1 MNTSVLVIGAGLAG
15 TEAAWQVASAGVPV
29 TLVEMRP
36 QRPSPAHHSAEFAEL
51 VCSNSFGALGTDRAA
66 GLLQE
71 ELRRLGSLV
80 IRTADVHAVPAGG
93 ALAVDR
99 GRYSAALTAALAAH
113 PLVTI
118 ERREQTELPP
128 SEQITVLATGPLTAE
143 SLAEELRAFTGL
155 DDCHFFDAASPIV
168 AGESID
174 LEVAFRASRYDKGD
188 ADYINCPM
196 NREQYDSFRAALL
209 GAEQAPPKEFEQG
222 CATFFEGCLP
232 IEELA
237 RRGEDTM
244 RYGPLKPIGI
254 WDPRWGDLQDREV
267 RRAKRAHAV
276 VQLRQEDRDGR
287 LWNLV
292 GFQTSLRWG
301 EQARVFRLIP
311 GLERAE
317 FVRFGVMHRN
327 TFLESPR
334 LLDATLQ
341 FRRRPSL
348 LAAGQITGTEG
359 YAAAVAGGWLA
370 GTNAARL
377 AQGLAPLTLPPTTMA
392 GALTHFI
399 AEAPSGE
406 GRRGGFQPMPP
417 NFGLMPEL
425 GERIREK
432 RLRYAAYRDR
442 ALADLEDS
450 RQLALNGRQPLEFQE
465 ERQEERQVELQKKR
479 QEGLEEQTEER
490 QEEPQEK
497 RHEERLEQGLEQG
510 LEEWPEESP
519 IACAVG

>member
-1 MNTSVLVIGAGLAG
+1 MSSCVRTGQNVIVLGAGLAG
-15 TEAAWQVASAGVPV
+15 TEAAWQVAQAGVPV

-36 QRPSPAHHSAEFAEL
+36 AQRSPAHHSSDFAEL
-51 VCSNSFGALGTDRAA
+51 VCSNSFGALSSDRAA

-80 IRTADVHAVPAGG
+80 IGTADRHAVPAGG

-99 GRYSAALTAALAAH
+99 GRYSAALTEQLDQH

-118 ERREQTELPP
+118 ERREQRNLPADDL
-128 SEQITVLATGPLTAE
+128 ITVLATGPLTSE
-143 SLAEELRAFTGL
+143 PLAEDLRLFTGRA
-155 DDCHFFDAASPIV
+155 DCHFFDAASPIV
-168 AGESID
+168 HGESID
-174 LEVAFRASRYDKGD
+174 LNIAFRASRYDKGD

-196 NREQYDSFRAALL
+196 NREQYLAFRQALL
-209 GAEQAPPKEFEQG
+209 NAEQAELKDFDREQ
-222 CATFFEGCLP
+222 ARFFEGCLP

-244 RYGPLKPIGI
+244 RYGPLKPIGL
-254 WDPRWGDLQDREV
+254 WDSRWGDVNDRDV
-267 RRAKRAHAV
+267 RRARRAYAV

-292 GFQTSLRWG
+292 GFQTNLKWG
-301 EQARVFRLIP
+301 EQKRVLQMIP

-327 TFLESPR
+327 TFLESPQ
-334 LLDATLQ
+334 LLKATLQ
-341 FRRRPSL
+341 FRRRPLL

-377 AQGLAPLTLPPTTMA
+377 ALGLAPIELPVTTMS
-392 GALTHFI
+392 GALTHFVS
-399 AEAPSGE
+399 EAPTAK
-406 GRRGGFQPMPP
+406 FQPMPP

-425 GERIREK
+425 PQRIRDK
-432 RLRYAAYRDR
+432 RARYGAYRDR
-442 ALADLEDS
+442 ALADLDAIPARIS
-450 RQLALNGRQPLEFQE
+450 SPL
-465 ERQEERQVELQKKR
+465 V
-479 QEGLEEQTEER
+479 
-490 QEEPQEK
+490 
-497 RHEERLEQGLEQG
+497 
-510 LEEWPEESP
+510 
-519 IACAVG
+519 V